1 MRGKKL
7 SLTLAIAGCLMMVSS
22 LWADVVYKQRMKM
35 EMMGGMMQMEF
46 QTTTFVKGDKQRTEM
61 ISPPGKTMRV
71 PGTGGITII
80 RLDKDVVWTISPDT
94 KTYKETPLKEMFA
107 PQPAEEKAKGQ
118 AKVNLPKFAVKQTK
132 ESKLIN
138 GFKCQKV
145 IMTMEGEAIDDET
158 GEKISYSMSGDLW
171 ITKGEKRL
179 KELNNFQK
187 KLSEKTGGSS
197 TSFIDKFFS
206 GTQKD
211 QMEEFTKKM
220 NEIGGFPILM
230 DASMK
235 MKGNFV
241 EEEGEEEGEEE
252 EMPAQMKGMM
262 EAMKTGNK
270 PIFTIHMVV
279 TEVKSTSI
287 KDSQFALPQ
296 GLQKMSIK

>member
-7 SLTLAIAGCLMMVSS
+7 SLILGIVGCLVMVSS
-22 LWADVVYKQRMKM
+22 LWGDVVYKQRMKM
-35 EMMGGMMQMEF
+35 EGMGGMMQMEF
-46 QTTTFVKGDKQRTEM
+46 HTTTFIKGDKQRTEM
-61 ISPPGKTMRV
+61 SSPSRNMIQV

-94 KTYKETPLKEMFA
+94 KTYTEMPLKEMFA
-107 PQPAEEKAKGQ
+107 PQPQVKGRKGQ
-118 AKVNLPKFAVKQTK
+118 AKVNLPKFEVKKAK

-145 IMTMEGEAIDDET
+145 IMTMEEEAIDDET

-171 ITKGEKRL
+171 VTKGEKRL

-197 TSFIDKFFS
+197 ASFIDKFFS

-235 MKGNFV
+235 MKGNFA
-241 EEEGEEEGEEE
+241 EEEGEGKGEEE
-252 EMPAQMKGMM
+252 EMPAGMKGIM

-270 PIFTIHMVV
+270 PIFTIHMEV

-287 KDSQFALPQ
+287 QDSQFELPE
-296 GLQKMSIK
+296 GLKRISIK

>member
-1 MRGKKL
+1 
-7 SLTLAIAGCLMMVSS
+7 
-22 LWADVVYKQRMKM
+22 
-35 EMMGGMMQMEF
+35 
-46 QTTTFVKGDKQRTEM
+46 
-61 ISPPGKTMRV
+61 
-71 PGTGGITII
+71 
-80 RLDKDVVWTISPDT
+80 
-94 KTYKETPLKEMFA
+94 
-107 PQPAEEKAKGQ
+107 
-118 AKVNLPKFAVKQTK
+118 VKQTK
-132 ESKLIN
+132 ESKVIN

-171 ITKGEKRL
+171 VTKGEKRL

-230 DASMK
+230 DVSMK
-235 MKGNFV
+235 VKGNFAEE
-241 EEEGEEEGEEE
+241 EEEGKGEEE

-262 EAMKTGNK
+262 EAMKTGNR
-270 PIFTIHMVV
+270 PIFNINMDV
-279 TEVKSTSI
+279 TEIKSTSLQ
-287 KDSQFALPQ
+287 DSQFELPE
-296 GLQKMSIK
+296 GLKKMKIE